1 MDSCFLLSFFGA
13 DVAFF
18 AYARHAYAFDD
29 SLHSPRGTIVTCLCP
44 AFPIGCS
51 YCCTATATNWRM
63 RQRRMGKALLKASR
77 LPNQQTIYMGLTWI
91 QSVNQ
96 MLLLM
101 NHEVGE
107 NSLPKDKKNWQL
119 VPLRWV
125 QSPQLATEQIWFLM
139 IRHVCISLF
148 STALIVWDVC
158 VHLLSCCLGCCF
170 SFQRRSGRLILWN
183 DGHTNPA
190 SRPSF
195 WIGSPWS

>member
-44 AFPIGCS
+44 SFPIGCS
-51 YCCTATATNWRM
+51 YCCTARATRIEGCG
-63 RQRRMGKALLKASR
+63 RASMGKALLEASG

-107 NSLPKDKKNWQL
+107 KSLPKDEKIDSWCLSVEFRAPNWQ
-119 VPLRWV
+119 
-125 QSPQLATEQIWFLM
+125 QS
-139 IRHVCISLF
+139 
-148 STALIVWDVC
+148 
-158 VHLLSCCLGCCF
+158 
-170 SFQRRSGRLILWN
+170 RSG
-183 DGHTNPA
+183 
-190 SRPSF
+190 S
-195 WIGSPWS
+195 